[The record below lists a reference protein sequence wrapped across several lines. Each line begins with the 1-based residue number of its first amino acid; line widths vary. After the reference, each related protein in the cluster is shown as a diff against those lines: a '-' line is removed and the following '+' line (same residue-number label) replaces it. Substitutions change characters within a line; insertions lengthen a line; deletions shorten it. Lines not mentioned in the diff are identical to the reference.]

1 LWFDLIAGDNSVSE
15 CEFFPI
21 CQYTDDLK
29 VMPTVSDIV
38 KQIYCRWHFKDC
50 ARYVVAKN
58 YGVENVPFDLFPPDT
73 DSAELISLR
82 LKESESGQ

>member
-1 LWFDLIAGDNSVSE
+1 MSE
-15 CEFFPI
+15 CEFFPR

-38 KQIYCRWHFKDC
+38 RQMYCRWHFKDC

-58 YGVENVPFDLFPPDT
+58 CGLENVPFDLFPPDT
-73 DSAELISLR
+73 DSAELILLR
-82 LKESESGQ
+82 LEESGGGD